1 MEKDRASP
9 LYQTISGILLLLFIA
24 VPQFAFSADIP
35 DTGQPR
41 GLQSPFS
48 GYEITPLPDA
58 DEPIFSGFDV
68 PEKRARLPDEKT
80 AKVKQFVVKRL
91 IPKADVDGECV
102 DEFCAVP
109 LEDPALELLLG
120 TLLTQYENQFTIF
133 DLEDVATRVTQFFRQ
148 RELILDTAFLPPQTV
163 RDQTVFIH
171 VLQGRLGKITTKG
184 NERYY
189 AYTLLAPFR
198 GMVGRTVRRD
208 EITQALLNVWDYPGL
223 RFAERKAQ
231 LTFMP
236 GDQTGLTNLE
246 LDVSE
251 EEHPFNVVLS
261 ADNSGSDYSGVYRGR
276 VDIDFNDLTDA
287 ADQLSVAWMN
297 NYNPENSDFYSIS
310 YERPV
315 FSSDLKFGVGHS
327 GNQFV
332 LGQEL
337 KELEIDGFSEQSY
350 LSLAW
355 IAKQT
360 FRERLM
366 LGSRLHFKE
375 AVTRQAG
382 DTVAIDQLTVL
393 DVNAGG
399 LFSDEWPL
407 TVGGSSQTLFVATYS
422 HGFGDFI
429 GSMEARDDPDS
440 SRQGDGG
447 EQAGAEFD
455 KLVLELSRRQRF
467 FWDTLLA
474 LRLNSQ
480 YSDDLLVSLEQM
492 SLGGPDSV
500 RAYPTAE
507 VLRDS
512 GYFVSA
518 DWIFKLPFL
527 ADEMVPQWLSAGRQA
542 SWKQALSFSLFVD
555 HAAGQRNNPLDNEE
569 EFSELSGAGIGLNF
583 ETPALMV
590 KMTLAKPLGDVEPSN
605 EEDPQFF
612 MSLQWKLF

>member
-1 MEKDRASP
+1 MPALSDDAE
-9 LYQTISGILLLLFIA
+9 T
-24 VPQFAFSADIP
+24 
-35 DTGQPR
+35 
-41 GLQSPFS
+41 SPFS
-48 GYEITPLPDA
+48 D
-58 DEPIFSGFDV
+58 FDV

-80 AKVKQFVVKRL
+80 VNIKRFVVKRL
-91 IPKADVDGECV
+91 IPKAEVEGECV

-109 LEDPALELLLG
+109 LENPDLELLLG

-148 RELILDTAFLPPQTV
+148 RELILDAAFLPPQTV
-163 RDQTVFIH
+163 KDQTVFIH

-184 NERYY
+184 NERYFD
-189 AYTLLAPFR
+189 YTLLTPFR

-231 LTFMP
+231 LTFLP
-236 GDQTGLTNLE
+236 GEQTGLTNLE

-251 EEHPFNVVLS
+251 EKYPFNIALS
-261 ADNSGSDYSGVYRGR
+261 ADNSGSDYSGVYRTR
-276 VDIDFNDLTDA
+276 IDIDLNDPTDA

-297 NYNPENSDFYSIS
+297 NFNPDNSDFYSIS

-315 FSSDLKFGVGHS
+315 FSSDLKFGIGHS

-350 LSLAW
+350 LSLGW

-366 LGSRLHFKE
+366 LGSRLNVKE

-382 DTVAIDQLTVL
+382 ETVAIDRLTVL
-393 DVNAGG
+393 DLNAGG
-399 LFSDEWPL
+399 LFSDEWL
-407 TVGGSSQTLFVATYS
+407 LASSGSSQTLFVATYS
-422 HGFGDFI
+422 HGFGDLL

-440 SRQGDGG
+440 SRQGEEG

-455 KLVLELSRRQRF
+455 KLVVELSRRQRF
-467 FWDTLLA
+467 FWGTLLS
-474 LRLNSQ
+474 LRLNGQ

-518 DWIFKLPFL
+518 DWIFTLPFL
-527 ADEMVPQWLSAGRQA
+527 TDEMVPKWLSAGRQV
-542 SWKQALSFSLFVD
+542 SWEQALSFSLFVD
-555 HAAGQRNNPLDNEE
+555 HAAGQRNNPLGNEE
-569 EFSELSGAGIGLNF
+569 EFAELSGAGFGLNF

-612 MSLQWKLF
+612 MSMQWKLF